1 MRNWGI
7 PLLLLAA
14 LAVLPWR
21 PAALA
26 SSTPPPMTKL
36 SVIVKTQGG
45 HPIVGAGVKVHWSAN
60 KKHPA
65 VRYGKGVNTTFE
77 LRTNQEGQ
85 ANIPPI
91 PQGNILIQVMAH
103 GYQTFGQTFD
113 IDEQEKT
120 VAVTL
125 NPPQQQ
131 YTAHE

>member
-7 PLLLLAA
+7 PLIFLSVLAFCGA
-14 LAVLPWR
+14 L
-21 PAALA
+21 LA

-36 SVIVKTQGG
+36 SIVVKTQGG

-65 VRYGKGVNTTFE
+65 VRFGKAINTTFE
-77 LRTNQEGQ
+77 LKTNQEGT

-91 PQGNILIQVMAH
+91 PQGNILIQVMAK

-113 IDEQEKT
+113 IDEEEKT

-131 YTAHE
+131 YTAHD